1 MRWSLA
7 SGLTR
12 HSASSVW
19 SGVFSVGG
27 IETYNPLTAGAVD
40 IWEHAALLYHAYE
53 WQESVE
59 TFRHLVSSLN
69 GDPRVSCAI
78 NAGLIQAR
86 LGDYTEA
93 RQTLE
98 AAAIFDESHVLV
110 PFLLALVE
118 WETGN
123 LSKTKAC
130 LEGCFESL
138 RRAGNADYSSRGLD
152 FVLTADLVHQLL
164 RHLNNTGY
172 DRFGTIKH
180 GMVHV
185 VPSVMPADCIFE
197 APPRPDTSSR
207 SSTASDSGF
216 LLPSTVY
223 NPAAEPGVKL
233 GKRDSNISVATF
245 RKSQSIKAPQPARP
259 LATDFPVRGSSLRN
273 VVLGTSQLQSPP
285 APPVR
290 PSRPTHESNRSAIRR
305 DVLPRHSPQQPL
317 LAPHA
322 QRSVKLDSMAHRV
335 NQHARPLPLR
345 MQESSQSTRPSPSD
359 VETKSSSYNG
369 KHPVESHAAVLSPGA
384 SNARARAGVQH
395 GVTFDHIVP
404 NIDSKARPP
413 PLRPKESYPSIWLGP
428 RSPRSLRT
436 TSALSKRT
444 VKFDEPPRRTW
455 IDRIAQKLAEPRPRK
470 STDVPDSPRSPAEKP
485 LRTKR
490 SLLPSFAS
498 RRLES
503 LPNASRDA
511 IAEPSNVTPRPKMI
525 PRDARG
531 EWGDTGE
538 LARFIRHNDHQVPL
552 KMLAP
557 HPRGPRLVPPS
568 RELIVALPGANRD
581 RLCIDDSGA
590 FSYRS
595 ARAGLLIGA
604 PMPWANKAT
613 REALESGKRH
623 SAPGLQAHVR
633 AIGRNI
639 SFRRRSGG
647 HDGSSSDTGQIL
659 DLYGRRTR
667 SRPSSPQPRH
677 SIQLLDDGDSPVL
690 NNPYRHIHTAAS
702 SSSSL
707 FAGSLTS
714 VERKERARDA
724 SIRALEGRRRAT
736 MRPVERTRLG
746 EVVNEPT
753 PSVRSGREA
762 LGTVHEE
769 ELNVPLRMPSG
780 EIFAYMQNV
789 AKWKH

>member
-27 IETYNPLTAGAVD
+27 TETYNPLTAGAVD

-53 WQESVE
+53 WQESIE

-152 FVLTADLVHQLL
+152 FVLAPDLVHQLL

-223 NPAAEPGVKL
+223 NPAAESGVKL
-233 GKRDSNISVATF
+233 GKRDSNTS
-245 RKSQSIKAPQPARP
+245 RKGPSAKVPQPTRP
-259 LATDFPVRGSSLRN
+259 PTTGFPIRGSSLRN

-285 APPVR
+285 TPPVR
-290 PSRPTHESNRSAIRR
+290 PSRPTHEVNRSAIRR

-322 QRSVKLDSMAHRV
+322 QRSANFDNTAHRA
-335 NQHARPLPLR
+335 NQHVRPLPLR

-359 VETKSSSYNG
+359 AEIQRPSYNG
-369 KHPVESHAAVLSPGA
+369 KQTVENHAAVLNSGA
-384 SNARARAGVQH
+384 NSVRARGDVQH
-395 GVTFDHIVP
+395 GVTFDHIVQ

-413 PLRPKESYPSIWLGP
+413 ALRPKESYPSIWLGP
-428 RSPRSLRT
+428 RSPRSPRT
-436 TSALSKRT
+436 ISALSKRT

-470 STDVPDSPRSPAEKP
+470 STEVPNSPRSPGEKP

-498 RRLES
+498 RRLKS

-511 IAEPSNVTPRPKMI
+511 IAEPSNVTQRPKMI

-538 LARFIRHNDHQVPL
+538 LARFIRDNDHQVPL

-633 AIGRNI
+633 ALGHNI
-639 SFRRRSGG
+639 SSRRRSGG
-647 HDGSSSDTGQIL
+647 HDDSSSDIGQIL

-667 SRPSSPQPRH
+667 SRPSPPQPRH

-736 MRPVERTRLG
+736 MRPTERTRLG
-746 EVVNEPT
+746 EVVNEPA

-762 LGTVHEE
+762 LETVHEE
-769 ELNVPLRMPSG
+769 DLNVPLRMPSG

>member
-27 IETYNPLTAGAVD
+27 TETYNPLTAGAVD

-53 WQESVE
+53 WQESIE

-152 FVLTADLVHQLL
+152 FVLTPDLVHQLL

-223 NPAAEPGVKL
+223 NPAAELAVKL
-233 GKRDSNISVATF
+233 GKRDSNTSRERPSV
-245 RKSQSIKAPQPARP
+245 KVPQPTRQP
-259 LATDFPVRGSSLRN
+259 ATGFPIRGSSLRN

-285 APPVR
+285 TPPVR
-290 PSRPTHESNRSAIRR
+290 PSRPIHEGNKSAIRR
-305 DVLPRHSPQQPL
+305 DVLPRHMPQQPL

-322 QRSVKLDSMAHRV
+322 QRSVNLESMAQRV
-335 NQHARPLPLR
+335 NQHVRPLHLR
-345 MQESSQSTRPSPSD
+345 MQESSQSTRPGPSN
-359 VETKSSSYNG
+359 VETKRPSY
-369 KHPVESHAAVLSPGA
+369 KSKQAVESNAAALSLGA
-384 SNARARAGVQH
+384 SSARARGDVQH
-395 GVTFDHIVP
+395 GVTFDHIVQ
-404 NIDSKARPP
+404 NIDSKAQPP
-413 PLRPKESYPSIWLGP
+413 PLQPKESYPSIWLGARSP
-428 RSPRSLRT
+428 RSPRTL
-436 TSALSKRT
+436 SALSKRT

-470 STDVPDSPRSPAEKP
+470 STEVPNSPRSPGEKP

-498 RRLES
+498 RRLKS

-511 IAEPSNVTPRPKMI
+511 IAEPSNVTQRPKMI

-538 LARFIRHNDHQVPL
+538 LASFIRDNDHQVPL

-633 AIGRNI
+633 ALDRNI

-647 HDGSSSDTGQIL
+647 QDDSSSDIGQIL

-724 SIRALEGRRRAT
+724 SIRALEGHRRAT
-736 MRPVERTRLG
+736 MRPTERTRLG

-762 LGTVHEE
+762 LETVHEE
-769 ELNVPLRMPSG
+769 ELNVPLRMSSG